1 MPLPD
6 LNLLIALNALLDE
19 GSVVGAARRMELS
32 TPAMS
37 RALGRIRCVVGDP
50 ILVRVGRAMVL
61 TPKAIALRDQVRD
74 SVRTVTRILQP
85 DRHVELSV
93 LECYFNLYA
102 SDTFT
107 GSFGGRLL
115 DRVRRDAPRCVLRF
129 MPETDAEENVL
140 KDDTADL
147 YINAMRQPGAD
158 VHVQSLF
165 STKFVGLARDD
176 HPIFDAEITPERF
189 VAYEHIGVSRRGRT
203 AGPID
208 AALAEHD
215 LKRSVSLVVPTFYSA
230 VFALCSS
237 DLILPIPEHVAWS
250 IEQMGV
256 RARRFAIPVPLD
268 TVTIVQ
274 AWHPRFQSD
283 PAHRWLR
290 RVIYEMCSNAHA

>member
-19 GSVVGAARRMELS
+19 GSVVGAARRTELS

-37 RALGRIRCVVGDP
+37 RALGRIRRVVGDP
-50 ILVRVGRAMVL
+50 ILVKVGRSMVP
-61 TPKAIALRDQVRD
+61 TPKAIALRDQVRE
-74 SVRTVTRILQP
+74 SVRTATRILQP
-85 DRHVELSV
+85 DRQVELSA
-93 LECYFNLYA
+93 LQRHFNLYA

-115 DRVRRDAPRCVLRF
+115 DRVKQEAPHCVLRF
-129 MPETDAEENVL
+129 MPETDAEVDVL
-140 KDDTADL
+140 TNDTADL
-147 YINAMRQPGAD
+147 HIDAMRQPGAD

-165 STKFVGLARDD
+165 STRFVGLARND
-176 HPIFDAEITPERF
+176 HPIFDEAITPGRF

-208 AALAEHD
+208 TALVECN
-215 LKRSVSLVVPTFYSA
+215 LERSVSLVVPTFYSA
-230 VFALCSS
+230 IFALCSS

-256 RARRFAIPVPLD
+256 RVRRFAIPVPLEP
-268 TVTIVQ
+268 VAIVQ

-283 PAHRWLR
+283 QAHRWLR
-290 RVIYEMCSNAHA
+290 RVIYEMCSSVPA